1 MRQVES
7 LTRGNFSPKGA
18 LNIALLDGAAKRR
31 GQPLSEFFG
40 LSFAEGKHVSSIT
53 IGLDSPSMTRQKVR
67 EAGSVPHIK
76 AQVGS
81 RHDVEN
87 LAALRESLCAKQ
99 CEWTR
104 MKRGEKGKRP
114 CVRSKLWRAI
124 RTLNTSSSR
133 CLRTVRRLIFSG

>member
-1 MRQVES
+1 MIGYGEAAPSLRYRETAQTCVEFLSRVDAGRLSFEDVTGSMRQVES

-76 AQVGS
+76 AQG
-81 RHDVEN
+81 R
-87 LAALRESLCAKQ
+87 LAA
-99 CEWTR
+99 
-104 MKRGEKGKRP
+104 
-114 CVRSKLWRAI
+114 
-124 RTLNTSSSR
+124 
-133 CLRTVRRLIFSG
+133 

>member
-31 GQPLSEFFG
+31 GQPLSEFLG

-67 EAGSVPHIK
+67 EAEAFPILKLKS
-76 AQVGS
+76 A
-81 RHDVEN
+81 
-87 LAALRESLCAKQ
+87 
-99 CEWTR
+99 
-104 MKRGEKGKRP
+104 RGMTSKIWRP
-114 CVRSKLWRAI
+114 CANRSAQ
-124 RTLNTSSSR
+124 NSA
-133 CLRTVRRLIFSG
+133 SGRE